1 MKARVALPLGLVIA
15 IAAAVPAAVPAAAQP
30 APAKGGVVE
39 TGTTKL
45 TATVVRVDMK
55 TRNVDLKDE
64 TGKAFTINVSE
75 AVKNL
80 DQVRP
85 GDVVNA
91 TLTESIVYEVK
102 KPGQAVPGTTA
113 KKPDVS
119 ISKPGEPPK
128 GVVGKVTT
136 KTVTVIAIDEKA
148 QTIRFKAA
156 DGETRTIGVN
166 DPSRLVGVK
175 VGDLVEITYREALAF
190 SVERA
195 PKK

>member
-1 MKARVALPLGLVIA
+1 MKTHVALPLGLA
-15 IAAAVPAAVPAAAQP
+15 IALAVAAPAPAQP

-39 TGTTKL
+39 AGYTMIK
-45 TATVVRVDMK
+45 ATVVRVDLK
-55 TRNVDLKDE
+55 TRNVELRDE

-75 AVKNL
+75 EVKNL
-80 DQVRP
+80 DKVQP

-91 TLTESIVYEVK
+91 TLTESIAYEVR
-102 KPGQAVPGTTA
+102 KPGQAVPGTSV
-113 KKPDVS
+113 KPNVTS
-119 ISKPGEPPK
+119 SKPGEQPK

-136 KTVTVIAIDEKA
+136 KTVTVIAIDAKA
-148 QTIRFKAA
+148 QTVRFKAA

-175 VGDLVEITYREALAF
+175 VGDLVEITYTEAMAF
-190 SVERA
+190 SVEKA